1 MAKKKLFRFQQNAQ
15 AFNVIEQ
22 GKELYTT
29 IKGRWNEVYFKN
41 NFPITLELACGQ
53 GELTI
58 AFAKNIPQRNFI
70 GVDIKGARIWKGSQ
84 EALAASLGNAAF
96 LRTSIRYME
105 EFFAEGEVDE
115 IYLVFPDPQPKQA
128 QYRLTNERFLRLYQK
143 FLKPS
148 GLLHL
153 KTDNAPLYHYTLDT
167 VQKLG
172 GKILFQTTSFYE
184 SEMKDAHFGARTFY
198 ENYFIQ
204 KGEVV
209 HYLRFRLD

>member
-1 MAKKKLFRFQQNAQ
+1 VAKKKLIRFQQNAQ
-15 AFNVIEQ
+15 APNVIEQ
-22 GKELYTT
+22 GKELYTS

-58 AFAKNIPQRNFI
+58 AFAKNLSHRNFI
-70 GVDIKGARIWKGSQ
+70 GVDIKGARMWKGSQ
-84 EALAASLGNAAF
+84 DALAAGLTNVAF
-96 LRTSIRYME
+96 LRTSIRYMA
-105 EFFAEGEVDE
+105 EFFTENEVDE

-153 KTDNAPLYHYTLDT
+153 KTDNAPLYYYTLET
-167 VQKLG
+167 VHKLG
-172 GKILFQTTSFYE
+172 GEIIFQTTSFYE
-184 SEMKDAHFGARTFY
+184 SEMKDAHFGAKTFY
-198 ENYFIQ
+198 ENHFTQ

-209 HYLRFRLD
+209 HYIQFKLN